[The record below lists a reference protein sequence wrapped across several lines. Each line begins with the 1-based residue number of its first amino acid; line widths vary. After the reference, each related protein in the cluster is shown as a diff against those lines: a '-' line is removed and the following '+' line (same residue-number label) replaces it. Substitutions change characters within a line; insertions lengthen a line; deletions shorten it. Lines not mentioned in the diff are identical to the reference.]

1 MKNRVVVRLDRLR
14 DAERK
19 KNRRVCRWCE
29 ERYEIEELGTCI
41 RCRSLAADSLDS
53 FARPYASSPTTA
65 PPGSPEKIKVLMERA
80 NTGKQLFHP
89 LDNRDVVK
97 KENYAKKREA
107 LEALLE
113 LYGDE

>member
-14 DAERK
+14 DAER
-19 KNRRVCRWCE
+19 RRICKWCE

-65 PPGSPEKIKVLMERA
+65 PPGSPEKIRVLRERA
-80 NTGKQLFHP
+80 STGKQLFHP

-97 KENYAKKREA
+97 RENHAKRREA